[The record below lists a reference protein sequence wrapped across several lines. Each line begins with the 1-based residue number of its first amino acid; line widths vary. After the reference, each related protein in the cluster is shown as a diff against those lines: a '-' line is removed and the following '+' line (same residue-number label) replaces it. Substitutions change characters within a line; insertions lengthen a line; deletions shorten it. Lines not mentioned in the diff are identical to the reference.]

1 MQSSKELKYY
11 ENEREDLIK
20 FIPDNARRILDVG
33 CGTGALGRAIKKKRG
48 NDIEVTGVEMNP
60 SVGDKA
66 RVNIDKVIIG
76 DVEKIDLP
84 FGKEY
89 FDCVIYGEILEHLID
104 PWSVLLKHRESL
116 KQNGCIIAS
125 IPNIAHYRIIK
136 MLQKQEWNYQ
146 KAGILDRSHLRFFT
160 LKSIRSMFDNEG
172 LEIIKID
179 HKIGA
184 SGIKKFLN
192 KIFFNSFLDYI
203 TEQYIIVAKKLS
215 L

>member
-1 MQSSKELKYY
+1 MQSNKELKYY
-11 ENEREDLIK
+11 ESEREDLIK
-20 FIPDNARRILDVG
+20 FIPDNAKRILDVG
-33 CGTGALGRAIKKKRG
+33 CGTGALGAAIKKKRG
-48 NDIEVTGVEMNP
+48 NDIEVTGIEMNP
-60 SVGDKA
+60 SVSEKA
-66 RVNIDKVIIG
+66 KANIDKVIIG

-84 FGKEY
+84 FEKEY
-89 FDCVIYGEILEHLID
+89 FDCIIYGEILEHLID